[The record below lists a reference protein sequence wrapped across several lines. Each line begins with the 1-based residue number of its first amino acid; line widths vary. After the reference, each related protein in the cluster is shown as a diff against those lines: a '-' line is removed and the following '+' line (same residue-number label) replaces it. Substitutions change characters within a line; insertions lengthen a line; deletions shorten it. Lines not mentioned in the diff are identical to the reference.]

1 MADKTKIEW
10 AEASWNPFR
19 GCTRVSPGCQNCYAE
34 RMAAR
39 GLPGYLSPTTG
50 LPFASMT
57 PSGPHWRNVAIADM
71 ERLDKVE
78 RLRLDVD
85 WSEFGQ
91 WTAWG
96 LTSRPAC
103 ASTARAAIDGVTE

>member
-1 MADKTKIEW
+1 MPDHLKTLHSLRAFFADGSDERAAIE
-10 AEASWNPFR
+10 A
-19 GCTRVSPGCQNCYAE
+19 
-34 RMAAR
+34 
-39 GLPGYLSPTTG
+39 
-50 LPFASMT
+50 
-57 PSGPHWRNVAIADM
+57 AIADM